1 MAAKKTSAGKV
12 SKKLESFNRSQEIY
26 QVLEKGIIES
36 EALLNSAAD
45 RPDDDAHI
53 VELLESTTGEHAA
66 RIEGKQSSSSSR
78 SKSMKRSSASK
89 AKKSKRR

>member
-1 MAAKKTSAGKV
+1 MATKKAPAAKP
-12 SKKLESFNRSQEIY
+12 SKKLESFNKSQEIY

-53 VELLESTTGEHAA
+53 VELLESTSGE
-66 RIEGKQSSSSSR
+66 
-78 SKSMKRSSASK
+78 SASRFK
-89 AKKSKRR
+89 SKASESAKKPAKGSKNQKARRR

>member
-53 VELLESTTGEHAA
+53 VELLESTTGEHGV
-66 RIEGKQSSSSSR
+66 RIEGKQSAASSR
-78 SKSMKRSSASK
+78 SKSTKRSPK